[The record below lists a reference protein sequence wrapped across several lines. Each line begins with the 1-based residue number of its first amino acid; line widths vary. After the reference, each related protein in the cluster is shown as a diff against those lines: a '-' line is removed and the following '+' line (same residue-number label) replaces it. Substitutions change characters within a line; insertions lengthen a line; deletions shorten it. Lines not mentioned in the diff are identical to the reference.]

1 MDTEDESASKEE
13 KKEEK
18 KPQPKPTTESQDPNV
33 IKSEELKEKGN
44 EAYKQRK
51 FEEAL
56 NYYNQAI
63 ELNPKNMLLFTN
75 KAGTL
80 SFFLSFI
87 LLLIFLEI
95 VVL

>member
-1 MDTEDESASKEE
+1 MDIEDESAPKKE

-18 KPQPKPTTESQDPNV
+18 KPQPKPATESQDPNI

-44 EAYKQRK
+44 AAYKQRN

-63 ELNPKNMLLFTN
+63 ELNPKNMLLLTN

-80 SFFLSFI
+80 PFFFLSR
-87 LLLIFLEI
+87 LLKFLFWEI
-95 VVL
+95 VF